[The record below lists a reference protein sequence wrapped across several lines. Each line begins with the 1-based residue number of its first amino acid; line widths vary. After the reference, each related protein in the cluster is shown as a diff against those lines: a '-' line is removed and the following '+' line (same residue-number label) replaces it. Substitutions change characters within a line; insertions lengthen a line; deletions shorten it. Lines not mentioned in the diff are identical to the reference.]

1 MKIRSKKPIL
11 LIILSL
17 LSLICL
23 VQAAAAA
30 TIVAAADSS
39 SSSKAAAQYVCDG
52 SGDQTQINAALAS
65 GGTVQLT
72 EGTFYADGTI
82 SPRGNSV
89 LKGQGP
95 DKTVISMTGD
105 YAARIDIAQD
115 YTTVQ
120 DLKITNRGWLMIQA
134 SHIKVHNVVIQDSK
148 KSAPTVNGM
157 FFIWAN
163 GRVCEDIEFVDCKA
177 IDVGST
183 GFNVNGMNSPRTTK
197 NIRFVNCLALRCG
210 NAGSGKIWAVGF
222 DFHEGADLYDLQVI
236 NCRAE
241 DNWESGFYFE
251 PNYVSGD
258 DPNMNLPIQKNS
270 VMTNCVSVNNGWR
283 NTDPTRFY
291 LTGFYL
297 SSAVTLNNCV
307 AINNKNNGFWVWQS
321 AQDVILNNCTDDG
334 SNYAFQFRTG
344 GNIQLNNCV
353 SKNARTY
360 GIYAWGSN
368 GVKVKN
374 FKLINPKK
382 STGSISLG
390 LREDHPNDPWPVQ
403 NCVFEIYVT
412 GVDPAK
418 VITYHNCANNQ
429 ISLNGYVGPIPTTT
443 TLPGPTSNPTATKT
457 PVVTIPL
464 PDPTL
469 TQMPTPA
476 AFGTSV
482 IPGVIRAADYNSGGE
497 GVGYHDTTSGNLGG
511 AYRSDDVDIENCA
524 GVDGPVVGYMRP
536 GEWLA
541 YTVTVSPAG
550 VYDATFKVASAT
562 DGNSFTVTMDDTP
575 ITTVVVPNTG
585 SYGTFTTV
593 KMPVWVLAGKHQM
606 KVVTTGYHNLATMEF
621 KPHSDGPLPTPTTTV
636 TMTTAQPTA
645 TIPPSTHGA
654 TSIPGTILAAN
665 YDDGGEGV
673 AYHDTTPGNQG
684 GAYRSDDVDLEYS
697 AAEGTNVLSYVRPG
711 EWIRYTANVAAA
723 GVYDASFRVSTPK
736 SGTSFMVQVDG
747 TDACMVNVPNTG
759 SFDKYTTL
767 VQQISLPAGLHQI
780 RINFNGYDNLV
791 SMRFQPS
798 GGVPLQTPTVTQTPV
813 IQPTSPAAPTSTLLP
828 MPVPKSYGNGVIP
841 GVIEAEDYNTGGEG
855 VGYYDTTPGN
865 SGGQYRNDD
874 VDIEYD
880 NGENSP
886 VVCYMR
892 GGEWL
897 KYTVNVQGTTL
908 YDVSFR
914 VSSPQSGTKM
924 SLQVD
929 GSTVSQVTVPNTGSY
944 NNYATVTK
952 QVSLA
957 AGPHVLKLM
966 AGGYQNLNWIKFTA
980 RGVTHGAAL
989 PEMTANQTVSETTP
1003 LPTIAEAIL
1012 SMTAPVT
1019 TVLPVTIP
1027 VTTEQPAPVETSAP
1041 VNITTPAITS
1051 VQTAVVQ
1058 TTAEPAIPASV
1069 ETQTQVPVS
1078 TALPVIT
1085 QSAPVQNV
1093 TTVQTVATPVA
1104 ATSVAIITVPATTVL
1119 TTTVPTT
1126 VPVNTTVAAATSV
1139 AITTVPAT
1147 TVLTTTVPTTVP
1159 VNTTVIQTV
1168 TPDATVT
1175 EVPAPAGAPTYVP
1188 QPTGYALPGRIEAEN
1203 FKDGGEGVGYH
1214 LTVVNSTGGQY
1225 RNDPVPVRYS
1235 VVEKGYLVNNLT
1247 QDAWLA
1253 YAVNAPVAGNYTL
1266 ALQASSPKKTW
1277 VQVQLDGVDLCI
1289 LEVPGTEVCALAKTQ
1304 KPIAIPAGAHTL
1316 TLKPQGAVNLDYLQ
1330 FS

>member
-1 MKIRSKKPIL
+1 MNIRSKKRIL

-17 LSLICL
+17 FCL

-72 EGTFYADGTI
+72 EGTFYTDGTI

-95 DKTVISMTGD
+95 DKTVISMSGD
-105 YAARIDIAQD
+105 YGARIDITQG

-120 DLKITNRGWLMIQA
+120 DLKLTNRGWLMIQA
-134 SHIKVHNVVIQDSK
+134 SHIKINNVVIQDSK
-148 KSAPTVNGM
+148 KTAPTVNGM
-157 FFIWAN
+157 FFVWAN

-222 DFHEGADLYDLQVI
+222 DFHEGADLYDLQVT

-251 PNYVSGD
+251 PNFVSGD
-258 DPNMNLPIQKNS
+258 DPNMDLPIQKNS

-291 LTGFYL
+291 LTGYYL
-297 SSAVTLNNCV
+297 SCGVTLNNCV

-321 AQDVILNNCTDDG
+321 AQDVILNSCTDDG

-344 GNIQLNNCV
+344 SNIQLNNCV

-360 GIYAWGSN
+360 GIYAWGSD
-368 GVKVKN
+368 GAKVKN

-390 LREDHPNDPWPVQ
+390 LREDHPNDPWPVR

-443 TLPGPTSNPTATKT
+443 TLPGPTSNPTATRT

-464 PDPTL
+464 PGQTL
-469 TQMPTPA
+469 TPMPTPV

-497 GVGYHDTTSGNLGG
+497 GVGYHDVTSGNQGG

-524 GVDGPVVGYMRP
+524 GVDGPIVGYMRP

-541 YTVTVSPAG
+541 YTVTVSTAG
-550 VYDATFKVASAT
+550 VYDATFKVASTT

-621 KPHSDGPLPTPTTTV
+621 RSHTDGPLPTSTTTV
-636 TMTTAQPTA
+636 TTTTAQPTA

-654 TSIPGTILAAN
+654 TSIPGTILAGN

-673 AYHDTTPGNQG
+673 AFHDTTPGNQG
-684 GAYRSDDVDLEYS
+684 GQYRSDDVDIEYS
-697 AAEGTNVLSYVRPG
+697 AAEGANVLSYVRPG

-747 TDACMVNVPNTG
+747 MDACMVNVPNTG
-759 SFDKYTTL
+759 SFDQYTTV

-798 GGVPLQTPTVTQTPV
+798 GSVPIQTTTTTRT
-813 IQPTSPAAPTSTLLP
+813 TSPVPAGTLLP
-828 MPVPKSYGNGVIP
+828 MPIPKSYGNGVIP

-865 SGGQYRNDD
+865 AGGQYRNDD
-874 VDIEYD
+874 ADIEYN

-886 VVCYMR
+886 VVCYIR
-892 GGEWL
+892 AGEWL
-897 KYTVNVQGTTL
+897 KYTVNVQSTTL

-914 VSSPQSGTKM
+914 VSSPQSGTTM
-924 SLQVD
+924 NLQVD
-929 GSTVSQVTVPNTGSY
+929 GSTISQVTVPNTGSY
-944 NNYATVTK
+944 DNYVTVTR

-980 RGVTHGAAL
+980 RGVAQGAAL
-989 PEMTANQTVSETTP
+989 PEMTANQTVSATP
-1003 LPTIAEAIL
+1003 LPTIAEAVL
-1012 SMTAPVT
+1012 AVTAPVT

-1027 VTTEQPAPVETSAP
+1027 VTAEQPAPVETSTP
-1041 VNITTPAITS
+1041 VNITTPAVIP

-1058 TTAEPAIPASV
+1058 TTAVPATPAPV

-1078 TALPVIT
+1078 TPLPVIT

-1093 TTVQTVATPVA
+1093 TTVQTVATSVA
-1104 ATSVAIITVPATTVL
+1104 A
-1119 TTTVPTT
+1119 TTVPTT
-1126 VPVNTTVAAATSV
+1126 VPA
-1139 AITTVPAT
+1139 
-1147 TVLTTTVPTTVP
+1147 
-1159 VNTTVIQTV
+1159 NTTVIQTM
-1168 TPDATVT
+1168 TPVATVT
-1175 EVPAPAGAPTYVP
+1175 EVPAGAPTYVP
-1188 QPTGYALPGRIEAEN
+1188 QPAGYALPGRIEAEN

-1214 LTVVNSTGGQY
+1214 LTAVNSTGGQY
-1225 RNDPVPVRYS
+1225 RSDPVPVRYS

-1247 QDAWLA
+1247 KDAWLA
-1253 YAVNAPVAGNYTL
+1253 YAVNAPAAGNYTV
-1266 ALQASSPKKTW
+1266 ALQASSPEKTR
-1277 VQVQLDGVDLCI
+1277 VLVQLDGADLCT
-1289 LEVPGTEVCALAKTQ
+1289 LEVPGTEVCVLTKTQ
-1304 KPIAIPAGAHTL
+1304 KPVAIPAGTHTL
-1316 TLKPQGAVNLDYLQ
+1316 TLKPLGAVNLDYLQ

>member
-1 MKIRSKKPIL
+1 MNIRSKKRIL

-17 LSLICL
+17 FCL

-39 SSSKAAAQYVCDG
+39 SSSKATAQYVCDG

-72 EGTFYADGTI
+72 EGTFYTDGTI
-82 SPRGNSV
+82 SPKGNSV

-95 DKTVISMTGD
+95 DKTVIKMSGD
-105 YAARIDIAQD
+105 YGARIDITKD

-120 DLKITNRGWLMIQA
+120 DLKITQRGWLMIQA
-134 SHIKVHNVVIQDSK
+134 SHIKIHNVVIQDSK
-148 KSAPTVNGM
+148 KTAPTVNGM
-157 FFIWAN
+157 FFVWAN
-163 GRVCEDIEFVDCKA
+163 GRVCEDIEFVDCQA

-183 GFNVNGMNSPRTTK
+183 GFNVNGMNTPRTTK

-222 DFHEGADLYDLQVI
+222 DFHEGADLYDLQVT

-251 PNYVSGD
+251 PNFVNGE
-258 DPNMNLPIQKNS
+258 DPNMDLPVQKNS

-283 NTDPTRFY
+283 NTDATRFY

-297 SSAVTLNNCV
+297 SCGVTLNNCV

-321 AQDVILNNCTDDG
+321 AQDVILNSCTDDG

-344 GNIQLNNCV
+344 SNIQLNNCV

-360 GIYAWGSN
+360 GIYAWGSD

-382 STGSISLG
+382 TTGSISLG
-390 LREDHPNDPWPVQ
+390 LREDHPNDPWPVR

-429 ISLNGYVGPIPTTT
+429 ISLNGYVGPEPTTT
-443 TLPGPTSNPTATKT
+443 ISPGPTSNPTT
-457 PVVTIPL
+457 PIVTIPL
-464 PDPTL
+464 PGPTL
-469 TQMPTPA
+469 TQIPTPV

-482 IPGVIRAADYNSGGE
+482 IPGVILAADYDSGGE
-497 GVGYHDTTSGNLGG
+497 GVGYHDITSGNQGG
-511 AYRSDDVDIENCA
+511 AYRSDDVDIEYSTGA
-524 GVDGPVVGYMRP
+524 GGPVVGYMRP

-541 YTVTVSPAG
+541 YTVTVSTAG
-550 VYDATFKVASAT
+550 VYDATFKVASTT

-585 SYGTFTTV
+585 SYGTYTTV

-606 KVVTTGYHNLATMEF
+606 KVVTTGYHNLATMQF
-621 KPHSDGPLPTPTTTV
+621 SPHSDTPLPTTTTTV
-636 TMTTAQPTA
+636 TTTTAQTTA
-645 TIPPSTHGA
+645 TLPPSTHGA
-654 TSIPGTILAAN
+654 TSIPGTILAGN

-684 GAYRSDDVDLEYS
+684 GQYRSDDVDIEYS
-697 AAEGTNVLSYVRPG
+697 ATEGANVLSYVRPG

-747 TDACMVNVPNTG
+747 MDACMVNVPNTG
-759 SFDKYTTL
+759 SFDQYTTV

-798 GGVPLQTPTVTQTPV
+798 GGATTQTPTVTQTTA
-813 IQPTSPAAPTSTLLP
+813 PTSVAPTSTLLP
-828 MPVPKSYGNGVIP
+828 VPVPKSYGDGVIP

-865 SGGQYRNDD
+865 AGGQYRNDD
-874 VDIEYD
+874 ADIEYN

-892 GGEWL
+892 AGEWL
-897 KYTVNVQGTTL
+897 KYTVNVQSTTL

-914 VSSPQSGTKM
+914 VSSPQSGTTM
-924 SLQVD
+924 NLQVD
-929 GSTVSQVTVPNTGSY
+929 GSTVCQVPVPNTGSY
-944 NNYATVTK
+944 DTYATVTK

-957 AGPHVLKLM
+957 AGPHVLKLVE
-966 AGGYQNLNWIKFTA
+966 GGNQNLNWIKFTA
-980 RGVTHGAAL
+980 RGVIQGAAL
-989 PEMTANQTVSETTP
+989 PEVTANQTVSEATP
-1003 LPTIAEAIL
+1003 LPIVAEETPAV
-1012 SMTAPVT
+1012 TVPVT

-1027 VTTEQPAPVETSAP
+1027 VTTEQPAPADTSAV
-1041 VNITTPAITS
+1041 VNVTTPAVSFT
-1051 VQTAVVQ
+1051 
-1058 TTAEPAIPASV
+1058 PAPV
-1069 ETQTQVPVS
+1069 ETQTQIPVS
-1078 TALPVIT
+1078 TPVPEIT
-1085 QSAPVQNV
+1085 QSAPVQTV
-1093 TTVQTVATPVA
+1093 TPIQTA
-1104 ATSVAIITVPATTVL
+1104 ATTVSTTL
-1119 TTTVPTT
+1119 PATTVPTT
-1126 VPVNTTVAAATSV
+1126 M
-1139 AITTVPAT
+1139 
-1147 TVLTTTVPTTVP
+1147 P
-1159 VNTTVIQTV
+1159 VNTTVIQTA
-1168 TPDATVT
+1168 TPVATVT
-1175 EVPAPAGAPTYVP
+1175 EASAPAGAPTYVP
-1188 QPTGYALPGRIEAEN
+1188 QPAGYALPGRIEAEN
-1203 FKDGGEGVGYH
+1203 FKDGGEGIGYH
-1214 LTVVNSTGGQY
+1214 LIAVNSTGGQY

-1235 VVEKGYLVNNLT
+1235 TVEKGYLVNNLT
-1247 QDAWLA
+1247 ENTWLA
-1253 YAVNAPVAGNYTL
+1253 YEVNAPVVGNYTV
-1266 ALQASSPKKTW
+1266 ALQASAPEKTR
-1277 VQVQLDGVDLCI
+1277 VQVQLDGVDLCT
-1289 LEVPGTEVCALAKTQ
+1289 LEVPGTEACSLAKTE
-1304 KPIAIPAGAHTL
+1304 KPVAIPAGAHIL
-1316 TLKPQGAVNLDYLQ
+1316 TLKPLGSVNLDYLQ
-1330 FS
+1330 FI